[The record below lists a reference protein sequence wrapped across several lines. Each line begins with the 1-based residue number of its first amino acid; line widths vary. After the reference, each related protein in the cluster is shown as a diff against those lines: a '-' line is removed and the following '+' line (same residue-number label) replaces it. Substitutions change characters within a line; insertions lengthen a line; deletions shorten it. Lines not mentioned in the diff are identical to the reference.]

1 MPINFSKLKDIGSM
15 DVKDIGKLFKQEKS
29 EDLNSYYEVNKS
41 ENKKK
46 SKEKTKNVLSI
57 DFGSN
62 SIKLAEGKFNK
73 NKLIQIPTSIF
84 TVKEEVKNINHGL
97 YNRIEAGKVIIQE
110 NNNGNNFEIAKD
122 STVTFGSEFTLSG
135 ISTTFE
141 LNIDSNFN
149 TVNTD
154 NIKIY
159 KVIKDSSGNSTL
171 TEITNNAIDRNGD
184 NRIKISINDVKD
196 SNQLSDIDILVVY
209 QGRIKESIGS
219 SQVLKNEIKFSNIS
233 KDVIISTSKVED
245 IEVI

>member
-1 MPINFSKLKDIGSM
+1 M
-15 DVKDIGKLFKQEKS
+15 
-29 EDLNSYYEVNKS
+29 
-41 ENKKK
+41 
-46 SKEKTKNVLSI
+46 
-57 DFGSN
+57 
-62 SIKLAEGKFNK
+62 
-73 NKLIQIPTSIF
+73 
-84 TVKEEVKNINHGL
+84 
-97 YNRIEAGKVIIQE
+97 
-110 NNNGNNFEIAKD
+110 
-122 STVTFGSEFTLSG
+122 SG
-135 ISTTFE
+135 TSTTFE

-171 TEITNNAIDRNGD
+171 TEITNKAIDRNGD

-233 KDVIISTSKVED
+233 KEVIISIPKVEEGSPSLPD
-245 IEVI
+245 LF